1 MDKPS
6 SRKLIKDIKH
16 DNKKLSVWLNSL
28 KKLKH
33 TPKTALTWAH
43 LASLVQTSEA
53 IITCA
58 RHKHYIVIP
67 AIVRTAG
74 DCVVNC
80 RLMIDQ
86 CDNDTALMAAWLEK
100 VKYGNKIT
108 NQAKRAYKAG
118 EISSAEDY
126 KAVIQEKMKA
136 IPIDDTEY
144 YYNMGIDQRWKAI
157 GQEQMYH
164 TCYSLLS
171 SETHSNPETLDG
183 RHAAEIDGIPT
194 LVWCGYEEEE
204 AQDLLLTLATF
215 IDWATPC
222 FQFLSDALAELNE

>member
-6 SRKLIKDIKH
+6 TRKLIKDIKH
-16 DNKKLSVWLNSL
+16 ENKKLSAWLNSL
-28 KKLKH
+28 KGLNH

-58 RHKHYIVIP
+58 RHKHHIVIP

-86 CDNDTALMAAWLEK
+86 CDDESALMGAWMEK
-100 VKYGNKIT
+100 VKFGNKIT
-108 NQAKRAYKAG
+108 NQARQAYKAG
-118 EISSAEDY
+118 EIRNAEEY
-126 KAVIQEKMKA
+126 KAVIREKMAA
-136 IPIDDTEY
+136 IQIDNTECY
-144 YYNMGIDQRWKAI
+144 YEMEIDQRWKAI
-157 GQEQMYH
+157 NQEQMYH

-171 SETHSNPETLDG
+171 SEVHSNPGALDG
-183 RHAAEIDGIPT
+183 RHTAEIDGTPT
-194 LVWCGYEEEE
+194 LVWCGYEEDE
-204 AQDLLLTLATF
+204 AQDLLMALATF
-215 IDWATPC
+215 MEWANPC
-222 FQFLSDALAELNE
+222 FQYLSDSLAKLNE